1 MNKKYEDLQLEL
13 ASLVRYI
20 TSLTPSQTGRMLDRS
35 GFLILQHIDARGTA
49 SIKELATYF
58 KLDISTMSRQVR
70 SLEQKEYLARR
81 TNPSDKRA
89 HFLTVTSSGMEQLTT
104 YRSVKSKRIQQLFGE
119 WDEKSLKQFTSLLRK
134 ANEEFREN
142 NWED

>member
-1 MNKKYEDLQLEL
+1 MDKKFEDLQLEL

-35 GFLILQHIDARGTA
+35 GFLILQHIDSKGTA

-70 SLEQKEYLARR
+70 SLEQKDYLARR
-81 TNPSDKRA
+81 PNPSDKRA
-89 HFLTVTSSGMEQLTT
+89 HFLTVTSSGKEQLNA
-104 YRSVKSKRIQQLFGE
+104 YRTLKSKRIQQLFGE
-119 WDEKSLKQFTSLLRK
+119 WDEESLKQFTRLLQR

-142 NWED
+142 NWEE